1 MSLTTSIDFTNTKL
15 AYAYKSIKDLR
26 LSLFLYKL
34 LNNQWLGAI
43 GKSLLKFSIK
53 VNLPVKPIIEA
64 TLYKQFVGGE
74 SLLKCV
80 PLMEK
85 LNQHNVMTILDYSDE
100 GSELE
105 DDFVKAYDELEK
117 NIIFSSQYPFTSIT
131 VFKISAIGS
140 TNILTKVSEKKELN
154 EQEKAAWELIK
165 LRFHLLCKTAYEYKV
180 TLMIDAEESWF
191 QDTIDNL
198 ALEQMLIYNKD
209 RAVIMNTYQLYRH
222 ASLENLKNHHQY
234 VNSKGFY
241 FGAKLVRG
249 AYMEKERLRAKQYGY
264 QDPIQ
269 PNKESTDKD
278 YNAAVD
284 YCLQNNVTIK
294 TVIGTHN
301 EYSCM
306 RGIENMLQLNLEVN
320 HPHVWFSQLYG
331 MCDHISFNLA
341 AQGYNVVKYVPYGPV
356 KTVVPYLLR
365 RADENS
371 SIDGQAKLE
380 IENLQKEI
388 KRRQKNIN

>member
-1 MSLTTSIDFTNTKL
+1 MSFITSIDFTNTKL
-15 AYAYKSIKDLR
+15 AYAYKSTKELR
-26 LSLFLYKL
+26 LSLFLYSF
-34 LNNQWLGAI
+34 LNNKWLGSI
-43 GKSLLKFSIK
+43 GKNLLKFSIK
-53 VNLPVKPIIEA
+53 AKLPVKPLIKA

-74 SLLKCV
+74 SLVKCV

-85 LNQHNVMTILDYSDE
+85 LNQFNVMTILDYSDE
-100 GSELE
+100 GSEQE
-105 DDFVKAYDELEK
+105 EDFVKAYEELEK

-131 VFKISAIGS
+131 VFKTTAIGS
-140 TNILTKVSEKKELN
+140 TELLTKISENKELTEEEN
-154 EQEKAAWELIK
+154 KAWELVK

-191 QDTIDNL
+191 QDLIDSL
-198 ALEQMLIYNKD
+198 AIEQMLIYNKE

-222 ASLENLKNHHQY
+222 ASLTNLKRHHDE
-234 VNSKGFY
+234 VTKAGFY
-241 FGAKLVRG
+241 FGAKIVRG
-249 AYMEKERLRAKQYGY
+249 AYMEKERLRASQMGY

-269 PNKESTDKD
+269 PNKEATDND

-284 YCLQNNVTIK
+284 YCLQNFETIK

-301 EYSCM
+301 EVSCI
-306 RGIENMLQLNLEVN
+306 RGIENMLNLNLEVN
-320 HPHVWFSQLYG
+320 HPHVWFSQLFG

-356 KTVVPYLLR
+356 ATVVPYLLR

-380 IENLQKEI
+380 IGNLNKEI
-388 KRRQKNIN
+388 RRRKN